1 MNINYFNLP
10 FGAQLLLWTSRV
22 LIKGCCRAI
31 PNKYQLINM
40 AYNKV
45 GIYDGADLHK
55 KFLFMLKDRES
66 IILQH
71 INCLDLNKT
80 EINLINCIEDYKSK
94 KFYDDHYLEIWN
106 LKDNQRKF
114 ILAAQYLASAYKA
127 FNLDTDLNS
136 IYLNRNAE
144 NKEKFM
150 SKTLH

>member
-1 MNINYFNLP
+1 
-10 FGAQLLLWTSRV
+10 
-22 LIKGCCRAI
+22 
-31 PNKYQLINM
+31 M

-55 KFLFMLKDRES
+55 KFLFMLKDRKS
-66 IILQH
+66 FILQH
-71 INCLDLNKT
+71 INCQNLNKT

-136 IYLNRNAE
+136 IYLNRNVE